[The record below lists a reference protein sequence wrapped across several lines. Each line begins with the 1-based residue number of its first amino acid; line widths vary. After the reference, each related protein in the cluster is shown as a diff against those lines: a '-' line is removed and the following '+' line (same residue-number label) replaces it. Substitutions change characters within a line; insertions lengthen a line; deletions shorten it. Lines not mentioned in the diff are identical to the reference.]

1 MTKLQ
6 TIITAA
12 VLAFAGA
19 AETAA
24 QESFTI
30 TGSFSQLSDSMRV
43 VLTNVEG
50 QEPKKIA
57 ETMLIGGKFTLT
69 GSVKSPTMCELHIQK
84 YIEKRKGY
92 GDVFDEIRMMMENT
106 AYSVASDQNRE
117 ALRKV
122 RNMNLAVKVSGG
134 QAQNQL
140 DEYLREINEVE
151 QKARQI
157 GYKGAEMYFASN
169 GNPDTIRKYD
179 ILEKKANDELMAAKK
194 AFIAKHPDY
203 HISAHLIGKELIKPF
218 EYTAAECRD
227 MAESVKACPDTAR
240 LNQIE
245 RRLNVMLKYCLSNK
259 FTDFAVTTTDNQVKH
274 LSDYVQPGKYT
285 FIDFWASWCGP
296 CRAAIPHVREL
307 YKKYAGK
314 LNVLSISLDEKEP
327 AWRKAMEQ
335 EKMEWTQL
343 WLAKDQME
351 PAAQAYYITSIP
363 RLILLN
369 ADGEIVVS
377 TYKPDAMSDYL
388 EMKNEE

>member
-30 TGSFSQLSDSMRV
+30 TGSFSQLPDSMRV

-69 GSVKSPTMCELHIQK
+69 GSVKSPTMCELHIQQ
-84 YIEKRKGY
+84 YYQKRKGY

-106 AYSVASDQNRE
+106 AYTVASDQGKD
-117 ALRKV
+117 ALAKV
-122 RNMNLAVKVSGG
+122 RNMNLTATVSGG

-140 DEYLREINEVE
+140 DEYIREINDVE
-151 QKARQI
+151 QKAKQI
-157 GYKGAEMYFASN
+157 SYKGAEMYFASN
-169 GNPDTIRKYD
+169 ANPDTVRKYD
-179 ILEKKANDELMAAKK
+179 ILEKKANDELLAAKK

-218 EYTAAECRD
+218 EYTAAECRE

-240 LNQIE
+240 QSQIE

-259 FTDFAVTTTDNQVKH
+259 YTDFALTTTDKQVKH

-285 FIDFWASWCGP
+285 FIDLWASWCGP
-296 CRAAIPHVREL
+296 CRNAIPHVREI

-314 LNVLSISLDEKEP
+314 LNVLSISIDEKEP

-343 WLAKDQME
+343 WLAKDQLE
-351 PAAQAYYITSIP
+351 PAAKAYYLTSIP

-377 TYKPDAMSDYL
+377 TNKPDAMSDYL
-388 EMKNEE
+388 EKAIK